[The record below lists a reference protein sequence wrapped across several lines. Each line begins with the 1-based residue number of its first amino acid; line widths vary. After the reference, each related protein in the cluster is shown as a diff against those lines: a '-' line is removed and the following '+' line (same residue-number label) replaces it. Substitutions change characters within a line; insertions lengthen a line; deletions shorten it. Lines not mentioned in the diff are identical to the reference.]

1 MLTKCV
7 LKAEQQKINNYKQKT
22 NKQINKKNK
31 QNIKI
36 ENKQNWKWLS
46 ALDETVKADEKK
58 QPWWNIEKRHNH
70 DRTMTE
76 HSQREIRAIEEGSGT
91 QVRTVKGRSDNK
103 TQVKIMT

>member
-1 MLTKCV
+1 MCPKGWKTKT
-7 LKAEQQKINNYKQKT
+7 KQKQT
-22 NKQINKKNK
+22 KNK
-31 QNIKI
+31 QMEKKTPNRIEI

-58 QPWWNIEKRHNH
+58 QPWWNIEKRHNQ
-70 DRTMTE
+70 DRTTTE